1 MMFEELD
8 VLLEKLRAVR
18 QELEKIKELKEQID
32 RMQGSWWP
40 LYPYQP
46 QWQDPLTDATDR
58 TGMEGSLIQVYP
70 YEYRVVRRGTI
81 SFPELDADKKLDYD
95 IPRTT
100 DGRRL

>member
-1 MMFEELD
+1 
-8 VLLEKLRAVR
+8 
-18 QELEKIKELKEQID
+18 
-32 RMQGSWWP
+32 
-40 LYPYQP
+40 
-46 QWQDPLTDATDR
+46 
-58 TGMEGSLIQVYP
+58 MEGSLIQVYP